1 MLLLIIAQALILE
14 FNIMPYVNKV
24 VYYEGVLKPSL
35 SDTLETFKQMIK

>member
-1 MLLLIIAQALILE
+1 MLLLIISQALILE

-24 VYYEGVLKPSL
+24 VYYEGVVKPSL